1 MGIWIRSQD
10 KRRLIECTRFGV
22 SNWFNGIC
30 DVVGYSCNDAC
41 KLGEYKGEEKAIKV
55 IDMIQEHIANS
66 DNIFRNVAN
75 EQDWVGEIITHSN
88 NVFQMPQDI
97 IVIDDD
103 EEEEV

>member
-1 MGIWIRSQD
+1 MGVWIRSQN
-10 KRRLIECTRFGV
+10 KCRLVECTRFGV
-22 SNWFNGIC
+22 SSWFDGIC
-30 DVVGYSCNDAC
+30 NVLGYNCNGDC
-41 KLGEYKGEEKAIKV
+41 ILGEYESEEKAIKV
-55 IDMIQEHIANS
+55 LDMIQDHIANS

-97 IVIDDD
+97 IAIDD

>member
-1 MGIWIRSQD
+1 MGVWIRSQN
-10 KRRLIECTRFGV
+10 KCRLVECTRFGV
-22 SNWFNGIC
+22 SNWFDGTCNVLGYNCNGDCI
-30 DVVGYSCNDAC
+30 
-41 KLGEYKGEEKAIKV
+41 LGEYESEEKAIKV
-55 IDMIQEHIANS
+55 LDMIQKHIESNKS
-66 DNIFRNVAN
+66 EFWNRSY